1 MKRKIAAVFLTA
13 TMLGLFS
20 SCSQSVS
27 GESQE
32 AMVDAVQEDTEEQ
45 SAEVTMSPEES
56 SISDRSRR
64 CRYIGASGEGKP
76 YSGDCEVHEG

>member
-45 SAEVTMSPEES
+45 SAEVTMSPEE
-56 SISDRSRR
+56 
-64 CRYIGASGEGKP
+64 
-76 YSGDCEVHEG
+76 

>member
-45 SAEVTMSPEES
+45 SAEAVSYTHLKARNA
-56 SISDRSRR
+56 I
-64 CRYIGASGEGKP
+64 
-76 YSGDCEVHEG
+76 